1 MIAECCCGVCNS
13 LTNKLVYFSDARNMA
28 RDVHTLLVS
37 IVKKNGGLSENEAID
52 YVKKLSAKGRYS
64 VDVWS

>member
-1 MIAECCCGVCNS
+1 MIAECYCDGYNS
-13 LTNKLVYFSDARNMA
+13 LTNKSVCFSDARNMA

-37 IVKKNGGLSENEAID
+37 IIKKNGGLSDNEAVD
-52 YVKKLSAKGRYS
+52 FVKRLSAKGRYS

>member
-1 MIAECCCGVCNS
+1 MIAECYCDGYNS
-13 LTNKLVYFSDARNMA
+13 LTNKFVYFSDARNMA

-37 IVKKNGGLSENEAID
+37 IIKKNGDLSENEATD
-52 YVKKLSAKGRYS
+52 YVKRLSAKGRYS

>member
-1 MIAECCCGVCNS
+1 
-13 LTNKLVYFSDARNMA
+13 MA

-37 IVKKNGGLSENEAID
+37 IIKKNGGLSDNEAVD
-52 YVKKLSAKGRYS
+52 FVKRLSAKGRYS